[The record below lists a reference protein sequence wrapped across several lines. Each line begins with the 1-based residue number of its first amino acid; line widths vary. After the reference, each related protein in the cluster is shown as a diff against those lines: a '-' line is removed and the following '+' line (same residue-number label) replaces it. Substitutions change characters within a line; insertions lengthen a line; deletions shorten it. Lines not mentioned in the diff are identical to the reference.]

1 TMIFVSQGCLALTGY
16 KPSDL
21 LGNKTVS
28 YASLIRAEDQR
39 PLWQQIQKALVEKR
53 IFILNY
59 RIRTC
64 DGREKWIWE
73 QGQGIFSPDGE
84 LLFREGFIA
93 DVTELQQAQEAIKL
107 SNERLNRIA
116 RV

>member
-1 TMIFVSQGCLALTGY
+1 MPGADRVQTFE
-16 KPSDL
+16 L

-64 DGREKWIWE
+64 DDREKWIWE

-93 DVTELQQAQEAIKL
+93 MSPTSAGAGGNQAEQ
-107 SNERLNRIA
+107 
-116 RV
+116 